1 MGSAQFYWR
10 DFVLVVVGVALIAY
24 LQADF
29 VESSRAQQVLRPW
42 IIHVLFGG
50 LYALIGSAT
59 TFMAVTRQ
67 QTRR

>member
-29 VESSRAQQVLRPW
+29 VESSRAQ
-42 IIHVLFGG
+42 
-50 LYALIGSAT
+50 
-59 TFMAVTRQ
+59 
-67 QTRR
+67 